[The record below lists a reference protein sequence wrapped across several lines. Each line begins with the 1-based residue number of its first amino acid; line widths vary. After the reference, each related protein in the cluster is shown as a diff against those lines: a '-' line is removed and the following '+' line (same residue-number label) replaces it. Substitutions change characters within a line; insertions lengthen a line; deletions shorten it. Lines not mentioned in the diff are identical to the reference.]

1 MEKTITIQGTKAPKG
16 RTATFILST
25 EDIDRDGD
33 VILVNG
39 WKTAEFMKNPV
50 FQIFHDGRQFPIGKF
65 LRVYKHS
72 KQLRGEVQFSDQGTN
87 PTADL
92 AYELVQQD
100 IMRAV
105 SVGFRSND
113 FEPNDSGGYTY
124 KSADLMEVSLVN
136 VPANQNALILA
147 KSFDAETKSVIF
159 KDFDPNDE
167 TEVVDDQGED
177 VSAEPEDVAGEELE
191 VSEEAYQRI
200 QDILGG

>member
-16 RTATFILST
+16 RQATFILST

-33 VILVNG
+33 VILVGG
-39 WKTAEFMKNPV
+39 WKTSEFMKNPV

-159 KDFDPNDE
+159 KDYDPNAEEESEEKQD
-167 TEVVDDQGED
+167 ED
-177 VSAEPEDVAGEELE
+177 VSAEPEQTEEDPFAM
-191 VSEEAYQRI
+191 SEETYDRI
-200 QDILGG
+200 QEILGG